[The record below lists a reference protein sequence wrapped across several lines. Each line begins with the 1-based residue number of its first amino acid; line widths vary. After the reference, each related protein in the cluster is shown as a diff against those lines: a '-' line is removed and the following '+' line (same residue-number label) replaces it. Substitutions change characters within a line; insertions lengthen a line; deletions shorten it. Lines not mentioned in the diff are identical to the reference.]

1 MLSSAEIRDK
11 FLEFFQ
17 ERGHT
22 VVKSSS
28 LVPGNDPTLLF
39 TNAGMV
45 QFKDIFLG
53 LEERPYSRATTAQ
66 KCMRVSGKHND
77 LESVGPSPT
86 HHTFFEMLGNFSFG
100 DYFKREAIT
109 YAWRFLTQELELDPQ
124 RLYPTV
130 YRDDDEAFDLWQ
142 EIAGVPPSRITRL
155 GDKENFW
162 AMGDTGPCGPCSEI
176 MYDRG
181 PEACTCGMEPCT
193 PASECERWI
202 EIWNL
207 VFMQFET
214 RDDGTRVPL
223 PRPSIDTGM
232 GFERI
237 TAILQEA
244 DSNYDTDLFVP
255 IMQRVR
261 ELLGHSEQAMREN
274 IVPYRVIADHSRA
287 ITFLIGD
294 GVLPNNEGRGYV
306 TRLILRRAARYGRI
320 LGFEGPFLAEMA
332 RLVIDLMGDHYT
344 ELKRR
349 RQFICDVITREE
361 ERFLSTLSVGLSRL
375 DELAMQLKEDG
386 LDEIPGEEA
395 FRLYDTYGFPLELT
409 RDAAQEMGLTVD
421 EEGFEAAM
429 AEQRERA
436 RSAQQ
441 FDMDAEGELYRRLEL
456 PSTEFQG
463 YEAGSCES
471 TVLALVKDGKT
482 VDRATKGKEV
492 DIVLDITPFY
502 AEAGGQ
508 VGDEGELCGE
518 GVRVRIKDA
527 VTPVPNVIVHR
538 AEVVEGSISVDDKLT
553 AILDKER
560 RLDIARNHTAT
571 HLLHAALRDVL
582 GEHVAQSGSLVA
594 PNRLRFDFSHL
605 SPLTEKEQK
614 QVEHL
619 VNARIRQDLPIE
631 TETMSY
637 DRAMQEGAIA
647 LFGEKYGER
656 VRTVSVKD
664 YSTELCG
671 GTHVDATGQ
680 IGFFLIVNESS
691 IGSGLRRIEAVTGRG
706 AEAYVHNRL
715 EQLKRVGDLLSAKPG
730 EEVARL
736 QDMMEE
742 IRERDRTIE
751 NLRRQ
756 LAARN
761 VDALLDEALSVG
773 DARVLSAEVDA
784 GNVDTLRD
792 MCDRFRQKLGSA
804 VIALG
809 SIIDENP
816 VVVVAV
822 SDDLVSQGLHAGELA
837 NIAGQQ
843 IGGGGGGRPTM
854 AQAGGQD
861 MSKLNNAV
869 ETVRK
874 RILEQLQN

>member
-1 MLSSAEIRDK
+1 MLSSAEIRTK
-11 FLEFFQ
+11 FLEFFR
-17 ERGHT
+17 ERDHT

-45 QFKDIFLG
+45 QFKNIFLG

-77 LESVGPSPT
+77 LKAVGPSPT

-100 DYFKREAIT
+100 DYFKKQAIG
-109 YAWRFLTQELELDPQ
+109 YAWEFLIKELGLDPE

-130 YRDDDEAFDLWQ
+130 YRDDDEAFALWR
-142 EIAGVPPSRITRL
+142 EMANVPPSRITRL
-155 GDKENFW
+155 GEKENFW

-181 PEACTCGMEPCT
+181 PDACTCGMEPCT
-193 PASECERWI
+193 PANECERWI

-214 RDDGTRVPL
+214 RDDGTRVSL
-223 PRPSIDTGM
+223 PSPSIDTGM

-237 TAILQEA
+237 TAILQGV

-255 IMQRVR
+255 IMAKAR
-261 ELLGHSEQAMREN
+261 ELLGHSKQTMDEN

-320 LGFEGPFLAEMA
+320 LGFREPFLAETA
-332 RLVIDLMGDHYT
+332 RIVIDMMGEHYT
-344 ELKRR
+344 ELQRR
-349 RQFICDVITREE
+349 RQFICDVITQEE
-361 ERFLSTLSVGLSRL
+361 ERFLSTLSVGLAHL
-375 DELAMQLKEDG
+375 DELAMQLKED
-386 LDEIPGEEA
+386 DRDVIPGEKV

-409 RDAAQEMGLTVD
+409 RDAAQEMGITVD
-421 EEGFEAAM
+421 EAGFEAAM

-441 FDMDAEGELYRRLEL
+441 FDMDAEEELYRRLEL
-456 PSTEFQG
+456 PGTEFRG
-463 YEAGSCES
+463 YETCSCES
-471 TVLALVKDGKT
+471 TILALVKDGT
-482 VDRATKGKEV
+482 PVDNAAEGEEV
-492 DIVLDITPFY
+492 NVVLDVTPFY

-508 VGDEGELCGE
+508 VGDEGKLCGKS
-518 GVRVRIKDA
+518 VHVRIKDA
-527 VTPVPNVIVHR
+527 VTPVPNIIVHR
-538 AEVVEGSISVDDKLT
+538 AEVVEGTIAVGDKLK
-553 AILDKER
+553 AILDEKR

-571 HLLHAALRDVL
+571 HLLHGALRDVL
-582 GEHVAQSGSLVA
+582 GEHAAQSGSMVA

-605 SPLTEKEQK
+605 SPLTEKERRR
-614 QVEHL
+614 VEHI
-619 VNARIRQDLPIE
+619 VNTKIRANLPVKIE
-631 TETMSY
+631 TM
-637 DRAMQEGAIA
+637 DHDQALQEGAIA
-647 LFGEKYGER
+647 LFGERYGDR
-656 VRTVSVKD
+656 VRVVRIGD

-671 GTHVDATGQ
+671 GTHLDTTGQ

-691 IGSGLRRIEAVTGRG
+691 VGSGLRRIEAVTGRG

-715 EQLKRVGDLLSAKPG
+715 EQLQMVGDLLSAKPG

-736 QDMMEE
+736 QNMMEE

-751 NLRRQ
+751 DLRRQ
-756 LAARN
+756 LAARS
-761 VDALLDEALSVG
+761 VDALLDKALDVG
-773 DARVLSAEVDA
+773 DARVLSAKVDA
-784 GNVDTLRD
+784 SNVDTLRE
-792 MCDRFRQKLGSA
+792 MCDRFRQRLGSA

-809 SIIDENP
+809 SIIDKSP
-816 VVVVAV
+816 MIVVAV
-822 SDDLVSQGLHAGELA
+822 SDDLVSKGLHAGKLA
-837 NIAGQQ
+837 NTAGQH
-843 IGGGGGGRPTM
+843 IHGGGGGRPTM
-854 AQAGGQD
+854 AQAGGKD
-861 MSKLNNAV
+861 STKLNGALEAV
-869 ETVRK
+869 REQV
-874 RILEQLQN
+874 LEQLER

>member
-1 MLSSAEIRDK
+1 MLSSSEIRTK
-11 FLEFFQ
+11 FLEFFE

-28 LVPGNDPTLLF
+28 LVPANDPTLLF

-77 LESVGPSPT
+77 LEAVGPSPT

-100 DYFKREAIT
+100 DYFKRQAIT
-109 YAWRFLTQELELDPQ
+109 YAWEFLTQELGLDPQ
-124 RLYPTV
+124 HLYPTV

-142 EIAGVPPSRITRL
+142 EIAHVPSERITRL
-155 GDKENFW
+155 GEKENFW

-181 PEACTCGMEPCT
+181 RETCTCGMEPCT
-193 PASECERWI
+193 PANECERWI

-223 PRPSIDTGM
+223 PHPSIDTGM

-237 TAILQEA
+237 TAILQDV

-255 IMQRVR
+255 IMDKAR
-261 ELLGHSEQAMREN
+261 ELLGHSEQTMREN

-320 LGFEGPFLAEMA
+320 LGFEGPFLAKTA
-332 RLVIDLMGDHYT
+332 RIVIDMMGDHYT
-344 ELKRR
+344 ELERR
-349 RQFICDVITREE
+349 RRFICDVITQEE

-386 LDEIPGEEA
+386 GDMIPGEEA
-395 FRLYDTYGFPLELT
+395 FKLYDTYGFPLELT

-421 EEGFEAAM
+421 EEGFESAM

-456 PSTEFQG
+456 PSTEFRG
-463 YEAGSCES
+463 YETCSCES
-471 TVLALVKDGKT
+471 TIMSLIKDGT
-482 VDRATKGKEV
+482 PVDIATEGEEV
-492 DIVLDITPFY
+492 DVVLDVTPFY

-508 VGDEGELCGE
+508 MGDEGRLCGE
-518 GVRVRIKDA
+518 GIRVRIKDA
-527 VTPVPNVIVHR
+527 VSPVPNIIVHR
-538 AEVVEGSISVDDKLT
+538 AEIVEGTIAVGDKLMAT
-553 AILDKER
+553 LDEER

-571 HLLHAALRDVL
+571 HLLHSALRDVL
-582 GEHVAQSGSLVA
+582 GEHATQSGSMVA

-605 SPLTEKEQK
+605 SPLTEEQRTR
-614 QVEHL
+614 VEHI
-619 VNARIRQDLPIE
+619 VNARIRENLPVE

-637 DRAMQEGAIA
+637 DQAVREGAIA

-656 VRTVSVKD
+656 VRVVRIGD

-671 GTHVDATGQ
+671 GTHLDATGQ

-715 EQLKRVGDLLSAKPG
+715 EQLKRMRDLLSAKPG
-730 EEVARL
+730 EEMARL
-736 QDMMEE
+736 QDMMEQ

-751 NLRRQ
+751 TLRHQ

-761 VDALLDEALSVG
+761 VDALLDEALNVG
-773 DARVLSAEVDA
+773 DARFLSAEVDA
-784 GNVDTLRD
+784 DNVDTLRE
-792 MCDRFRQKLGSA
+792 MCDHFRQKLGSA

-809 SIIDENP
+809 NIIDGTP
-816 VVVVAV
+816 MVVVAV
-822 SDDLVSQGLHAGELA
+822 SDDLVSKGLHAGKLA
-837 NIAGQQ
+837 NLAGQR
-843 IGGGGGGRPTM
+843 ISGGGGGRPTM
-854 AQAGGQD
+854 AQAGGKD
-861 MSKLNNAV
+861 GSKLNDAL
-869 ETVRK
+869 ETVREK
-874 RILEQLQN
+874 VLEQLKN

>member
-1 MLSSAEIRDK
+1 MLSSSEIRSE
-11 FLEFFQ
+11 FLEFFE

-53 LEERPYSRATTAQ
+53 LEERAYSRATTAQ

-77 LESVGPSPT
+77 LEAVGPSPT

-100 DYFKREAIT
+100 DYFKRQAIT
-109 YAWRFLTQELELDPQ
+109 YAWDFLTKKLALDS
-124 RLYPTV
+124 RLLYPTV

-142 EIAGVPPSRITRL
+142 EIADIPATRITRL

-181 PEACTCGMEPCT
+181 PETCTCGMEPCT
-193 PASECERWI
+193 PANECERWI

-223 PRPSIDTGM
+223 PSPSIDTGM

-237 TAILQEA
+237 TAILQGV
-244 DSNYDTDLFVP
+244 DSNYETDLFVP
-255 IMQRVR
+255 IMQRAR
-261 ELLGHSEQAMREN
+261 ELLGHSAQTMREN

-294 GVLPNNEGRGYV
+294 GVLPDNEGRGYV

-320 LGFEGPFLAEMA
+320 LGFDGPFLGETA
-332 RLVIDLMGDHYT
+332 RIVIDMMGEHYA
-344 ELKRR
+344 ELERR

-375 DELAMQLKEDG
+375 DELVMELKEEGVDT
-386 LDEIPGEEA
+386 IPGEEA

-409 RDAAQEMGLTVD
+409 RDAAHEMGLTVD
-421 EEGFEAAM
+421 EAGFEAAM

-436 RSAQQ
+436 RAAQQ
-441 FDMDAEGELYRRLEL
+441 FDTDAEGALYRRLEL
-456 PSTEFQG
+456 PSTEFRG
-463 YEAGSCES
+463 YETYSSES
-471 TVLALVKDGKT
+471 TILALVQDNES
-482 VDRATKGKEV
+482 VDSITAGKEV
-492 DIVLDITPFY
+492 NIVLDVTPFY

-508 VGDEGELCGE
+508 VGDEGKLCGE
-518 GVRVRIKDA
+518 GVHVRIKDA
-527 VTPVPNVIVHR
+527 VAPAPNIIVHR
-538 AEVVEGSISVDDKLT
+538 AKVVEGTIAVGDKLK
-553 AILDKER
+553 AILDEER

-571 HLLHAALRDVL
+571 HLLQGALRDVL
-582 GEHVAQSGSLVA
+582 GEHVAQSGSMVA

-605 SPLTEKEQK
+605 SSLTEKERRR
-614 QVEHL
+614 VERI
-619 VNARIRQDLPIE
+619 VNTKIRENLPVR
-631 TETMSY
+631 TQTMSY
-637 DRAMQEGAIA
+637 DQAVEEGAIA
-647 LFGEKYGER
+647 LFGEKYGEHVR
-656 VRTVSVKD
+656 VISIGD

-671 GTHVDATGQ
+671 GTHLEATGQ
-680 IGFFLIVNESS
+680 IGFFLILNESS

-706 AEAYVHNRL
+706 AEAHVHNRL
-715 EQLKRVGDLLSAKPG
+715 KQLKRVGDLLSAKPG
-730 EEVARL
+730 KEAAKL
-736 QDMMEE
+736 QDMMGAM
-742 IRERDRTIE
+742 RERDRRIE
-751 NLRRQ
+751 NLRHQ
-756 LAARN
+756 LAAHN
-761 VDALLDEALSVG
+761 VDALLDEAVNVD
-773 DARVLSAEVDA
+773 DARVLSAKVDIS
-784 GNVDTLRD
+784 NVDTLRE

-804 VIALG
+804 VISLG
-809 SIIDENP
+809 SMIDESP
-816 VVVVAV
+816 VIVVAV
-822 SDDLVSQGLHAGELA
+822 SDDLVAEGLHAGELA
-837 NIAGQQ
+837 SAAGQE

-854 AQAGGQD
+854 AQAGGKDGSRLNDALEMMREKALRELQD
-861 MSKLNNAV
+861 
-869 ETVRK
+869 
-874 RILEQLQN
+874 

>member
-1 MLSSAEIRDK
+1 MLSSSEIRSK
-11 FLEFFQ
+11 FLQFF
-17 ERGHT
+17 EDRGHT

-77 LESVGPSPT
+77 LEAVGPSPT

-100 DYFKREAIT
+100 DYFKRQAIT
-109 YAWRFLTQELELDPQ
+109 YAWEFLTQELGLNPQ

-142 EIAGVPPSRITRL
+142 EIANVPPSRITRL
-155 GDKENFW
+155 GEKENFW

-181 PEACTCGMEPCT
+181 SEACTCGMEPCT
-193 PASECERWI
+193 PANECERWI

-214 RDDGTRVPL
+214 HDDGTRVPL
-223 PRPSIDTGM
+223 PSPSIDTGM

-237 TAILQEA
+237 TAILQDV

-255 IMQRVR
+255 IMHKAR
-261 ELLGHSEQAMREN
+261 ELLGHSEQNMRDN
-274 IVPYRVIADHSRA
+274 LIPYRVIADHSRA
-287 ITFLIGD
+287 ITFLIAD

-306 TRLILRRAARYGRI
+306 TRLILRRAARYGRN
-320 LGFEGPFLAEMA
+320 LGFEGPFLAETA
-332 RLVIDLMGDHYT
+332 RIVIDMMGEHYT

-349 RQFICDVITREE
+349 RQFICDVITQEE

-386 LDEIPGEEA
+386 VDVIPGEEA

-409 RDAAQEMGLTVD
+409 RDAAQEMGLSVD
-421 EEGFEAAM
+421 EAGFEAAM

-441 FDMDAEGELYRRLEL
+441 FDMDAEGELYRRLDL
-456 PSTEFQG
+456 PSTEFRG
-463 YEAGSCES
+463 YETCSSES
-471 TVLALVKDGKT
+471 TIVALVKDGSPVNNVTEGEK
-482 VDRATKGKEV
+482 V
-492 DIVLDITPFY
+492 DIVLDVTPFY

-508 VGDEGELCGE
+508 VGDEGKLCGE
-518 GVRVRIKDA
+518 GVHVRVKDA
-527 VTPVPNVIVHR
+527 VTPIPNVIVHR
-538 AEVVEGSISVDDKLT
+538 AEVVEGTISVGDKLE
-553 AILDKER
+553 AALDERR

-571 HLLHAALRDVL
+571 HLLHGALRDVL
-582 GEHVAQSGSLVA
+582 GGHATQSGSMVA

-605 SPLTEKEQK
+605 SPLTEEERR
-614 QVEHL
+614 QVECI
-619 VNARIRQDLPIE
+619 VNAKIRENLPVK
-631 TETMSY
+631 TQTMSY
-637 DRAMQEGAIA
+637 DQAVQEGAIA

-656 VRTVSVKD
+656 VRVVSAGD

-671 GTHVDATGQ
+671 GTHLDGTGQ
-680 IGFFLIVNESS
+680 IGFFLIVSESS

-715 EQLKRVGDLLSAKPG
+715 EHLERVGNLLAAKPG
-730 EEVARL
+730 QEVTKL

-742 IRERDRTIE
+742 IRERDHTIE
-751 NLRRQ
+751 DLRRQ
-756 LAARN
+756 LAAHN
-761 VDALLDEALSVG
+761 VDALIDKALDVG
-773 DARVLSAEVDA
+773 DAKVLSAEVDA
-784 GNVDTLRD
+784 GNVDTLRE

-809 SIIDENP
+809 SIIDESP
-816 VVVVAV
+816 VIVVAI
-822 SDDLVSQGLHAGELA
+822 SDDLVSKGLHASKLA
-837 NIAGQQ
+837 NVAGQH
-843 IGGGGGGRPTM
+843 IDGGGGGRPTM
-854 AQAGGQD
+854 AQAGGRD
-861 MSKLNNAV
+861 SAKLNGALEAV
-869 ETVRK
+869 REKT
-874 RILEQLQN
+874 LEQLER